1 MSRDADMNMGA
12 SQQDEGSDIAR
23 AAFARARTYARGQ
36 ARSQWRSHGR
46 VPLRRRWQV
55 STDEVLMSGPGP
67 DARDPMRLGVA
78 VDQIVASRGWTDAMA
93 MGALVGQWEQIA
105 GPDVAAHVQIESMD
119 PSEGVLVLRTT
130 STAWA
135 TQIRLLLPALRGR
148 IEDQVGPDL
157 VRSVRVLGPTAPSW
171 RSGPRHVPGRGP
183 RDTYG

>member
-1 MSRDADMNMGA
+1 MSRDDNLNPDVAA
-12 SQQDEGSDIAR
+12 HDEGTDIAR

-36 ARSQWRSHGR
+36 SRTQWRSSGR
-46 VPLRRRWQV
+46 VPSRRRWQV

-67 DARDPMRLGVA
+67 DARDPMRLSAA
-78 VDQIVASRGWTDAMA
+78 VDQIIASRGWTDAMA

-119 PSEGVLVLRTT
+119 PDDGVLVLRAT

-148 IEDQVGPDL
+148 IEEQVGPDL
-157 VRSVRVLGPTAPSW
+157 VRSVRVLGPSAPSW